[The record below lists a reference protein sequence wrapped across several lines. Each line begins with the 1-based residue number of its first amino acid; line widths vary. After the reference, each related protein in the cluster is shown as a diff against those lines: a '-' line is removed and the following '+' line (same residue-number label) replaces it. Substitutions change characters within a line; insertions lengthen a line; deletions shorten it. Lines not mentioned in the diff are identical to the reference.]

1 MPRLVSTDFEDEETA
16 VPVPAHIQ
24 SNVMPR
30 LEPTDDEQFDST
42 VHVKSPIKTNGMP
55 SLEQTDDEQSD
66 DTLYVKSPIKTNGM
80 PRLEPTDDEAAE
92 VIVKSPIQANGMP
105 RLEATDCDD
114 DEGNAPVAI
123 KSPIQSIL
131 SRSRLFSKNYH
142 SCTDQS
148 DSDTSKPQSN
158 VGLKKPPSPDVRKNI
173 LQQQLEKLDNVGF
186 VSRQE

>member
-42 VHVKSPIKTNGMP
+42 V
-55 SLEQTDDEQSD
+55 
-66 DTLYVKSPIKTNGM
+66 YVKSPIKTNGM

-173 LQQQLEKLDNVGF
+173 LLQQLEKLDNVGF